1 MANDG
6 SIKIGVSVD
15 EKDIKTGLKKV
26 EKEADSTAKQVSDSG
41 SSSGKGWKTALNDL
55 GSLSKKG
62 FSALGSAAVTAAKT
76 ATAAIAGI
84 STALLGLATAG
95 VNYNAEI
102 ETYQTSFEV
111 MTGSAEKAQEVI
123 EELKKVGAETPF
135 ELPDLA
141 DATQLLMN
149 YGFTADEAMDRMM
162 MLGDI
167 SQGSAD
173 KMQRI
178 AMAYGQ
184 MSSAGKVSLED
195 VKQMIEAGFNPLQE
209 ISESTGESMDSL
221 YDRISKGTLSV
232 DEITASMQRAT
243 SEGGKYFQ
251 SMEKQSQTFEGQMS
265 TLKDNAQQLLGD
277 IMKPIS
283 EEMTK
288 NILPAA
294 NEALATLS
302 QAFNEGGFEQM
313 FQAGG
318 VILQNLIQGMAEK
331 LPDIMMMAGTILGS
345 LIQGFVMAL
354 PTLVESAFTI
364 IETFLNAMIQ
374 NGPAIV
380 EGGVNII
387 LQVLNGIA
395 SKLPELIPMAV
406 NAILTFASSIVQNL
420 PQIWQAGREVLV
432 SLVQGLMNSLPDLL
446 RQAPVIIANFVAAF
460 IQDLPNVI
468 ATGAQILFSL
478 VTGILQSIP
487 SLLAGI
493 GEVVAN
499 IINAITGT
507 DWIEVGKD
515 ILRGIGEG
523 IGNMGQ
529 WLLDKA
535 IECVQGA
542 FDGICEWLGI
552 ASPSKKAKKEIGVN
566 WVKGEGEGFEEET
579 PNLIKTAQKS
589 TQQVFDATKKE
600 VASRFVTSAQSRAYE
615 HPAAAFVDQDIDDN
629 EPDDDDGPVL
639 IQNQF
644 VVDSDVIIDK
654 TTKATIKQVSRTQKG
669 KDRYK

>member
-1 MANDG
+1 M
-6 SIKIGVSVD
+6 SVD
-15 EKDIKTGLKKV
+15 EKGIKTGLKKV
-26 EKEADSTAKQVSDSG
+26 EKEADSTAKQVSNSG

-84 STALLGLATAG
+84 STALLGLAAAG

-111 MTGSAEKAQEVI
+111 MTGSAEKAEEVV
-123 EELKKVGAETPF
+123 ERLKKVGAETPF

-149 YGFTADEAMDRMM
+149 YGLTADEAMDKMM

-184 MSSAGKVSLED
+184 MSSAGKVQLED

-221 YDRISKGTLSV
+221 YDRISKGTLAV
-232 DEITASMQRAT
+232 DEITASMERAT

-251 SMEKQSQTFEGQMS
+251 SMEKQSKTFEGQMS

-283 EEMTK
+283 EEMTTS
-288 NILPAA
+288 ILPAA
-294 NEALATLS
+294 NDALATLS

-318 VILQNLIQGMAEK
+318 VILQNLLQGMAEK
-331 LPDIMMMAGTILGS
+331 LPEVMTMAGTILGS
-345 LIQGFVMAL
+345 FIQGLVMAL

-380 EGGVNII
+380 EGGANIL
-387 LQVLNGIA
+387 LQVLNGI
-395 SKLPELIPMAV
+395 SSRLPDLIPMAV

-420 PQIWQAGREVLV
+420 PQIWQAGRDVLV

-460 IQDLPNVI
+460 IQDLPDVI
-468 ATGAQILFSL
+468 ATGAEILLSL

-499 IINAITGT
+499 IVNAITET
-507 DWIEVGKD
+507 DWIEVGKN
-515 ILRGIGEG
+515 ILKGIGEG

-529 WLLDKA
+529 WLIDKA
-535 IECVQGA
+535 IDCVQGA

-579 PNLIKTAQKS
+579 PHLIKTAQKS
-589 TQQVFDATKKE
+589 TQKVFDATKKE

-615 HPAAAFVDQDIDDN
+615 HPAAAFVDQDIDT
-629 EPDDDDGPVL
+629 ESDDGDDTPIM

>member
-15 EKDIKTGLKKV
+15 EKGIKTGLKKV
-26 EKEADSTAKQVSDSG
+26 EKEADSTAKQVSNSG
-41 SSSGKGWKTALNDL
+41 SSSEKGWKTALNDL

-62 FSALGSAAVTAAKT
+62 FSALGNAAVTAAKT

-345 LIQGFVMAL
+345 LIQGFAMAL

-499 IINAITGT
+499 IINTITGT

-529 WLLDKA
+529 WLIDKA

-600 VASRFVTSAQSRAYE
+600 VASRFVTSAQSRVYE

-629 EPDDDDGPVL
+629 EPDDDDRPVL